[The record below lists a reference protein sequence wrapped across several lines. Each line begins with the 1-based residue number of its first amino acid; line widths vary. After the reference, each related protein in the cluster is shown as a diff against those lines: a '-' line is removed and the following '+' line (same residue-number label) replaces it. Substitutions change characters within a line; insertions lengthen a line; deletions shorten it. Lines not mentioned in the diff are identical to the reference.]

1 MISPGGFNSILTS
14 YRGLMAAQVGLD
26 VTNHNISNANTE
38 GYSRQRIN
46 LHADNPYT
54 EPTVYQMTQQ
64 LGNGVSVK
72 GIDRIRNSHYD
83 LQYRT
88 HTSNSSMTE
97 EYSEVLG
104 QIEGILNSLSN
115 SGLNDQVQNFFNTMQ
130 ELSLNPESAT
140 ARNNTL
146 QQANQ
151 MINVFQTQ
159 AQQLM
164 DLQNSMVGTAG
175 NATSVQNSQVNT
187 LVGQVNNLLNEVQEL
202 NGEIITITASGG
214 QPNDL
219 YDKRDL
225 ILDKLSEFV
234 DISYTLNSNGTADIS
249 IAGQEMVRN
258 KSLVNTLQV
267 TLNAGPAPD
276 PDFQPATISTVNG
289 GFDILNNAAP
299 NTVTGGKIKAIVNAA
314 GGDTTQSNVR
324 GSLEAL
330 DTMLRTL
337 ATSINAIQTSG
348 RDLSGAV
355 ATENIF
361 LPQPPAAGTLE
372 IMNYRVN
379 PTVLADP
386 SLIATAAGPPAA
398 YLGPGDGS
406 NALSMAQ
413 VNDTN
418 YAGLGNET
426 IVGYFN
432 SLTANLGIDRD
443 AYDSRTENSAV
454 ILQNIEENKQREM
467 GVNMEEEFTNIL
479 RFQRAFE
486 ASSRMISTYDEILQT
501 IMNMV

>member
-46 LHADNPYT
+46 LQADNPYAD
-54 EPTVYQMTQQ
+54 PTVYQMTQQ
-64 LGNGVSVK
+64 LGNGVTIA
-72 GIDRIRNSHYD
+72 GIDRIRNSHSD
-83 LQYRT
+83 LQFRT
-88 HTSNSSMTE
+88 HTANASFTS
-97 EYSEVLG
+97 EYSEALG
-104 QIEGILNSLSN
+104 QVEGILNSLSG
-115 SGLNDQVQNFFNTMQ
+115 SGLNEQVQNFFNTLQ
-130 ELSLNPESAT
+130 ELSLNPESTT
-140 ARNNTL
+140 ARNNML

-151 MINVFQTQ
+151 MVNLFQTQ

-175 NATSVQNSQVNT
+175 NATSVANSQVST
-187 LVGQVNNLLNEVQEL
+187 IVGQVNNLLAEATEL
-202 NGEIITITASGG
+202 NSQIITITASGG

-219 YDKRDL
+219 YDKRDM

-234 DISYTLNSNGTADIS
+234 NFDYTLNTNGTVDIS
-249 IAGQEMVRN
+249 IAGQQMVRN
-258 KSLVNTLQV
+258 KTQVNSLQV
-267 TLNAGPAPD
+267 SLNAGPAPD
-276 PDFQPATISTVNG
+276 PDFQPALVTTVNG
-289 GFDILNNAAP
+289 GFDVINNAAP
-299 NTVTGGKIKAIVNAA
+299 NTLRSGKIKAIIDAA
-314 GGDTTQSNVR
+314 GGDTTSSNVR

-337 ATSINAIQTSG
+337 ATSINTIQTSG
-348 RDLSGAV
+348 RDLTGAA
-355 ATENIF
+355 ATNPIF

-379 PTVLADP
+379 PTVLANP
-386 SLIATAAGPPAA
+386 ALIATAAGPPAA

-406 NALSMAQ
+406 NALAMAQ
-413 VNDTN
+413 VNDTT

-426 IVGYFN
+426 IIGYFN
-432 SLTANLGIDRD
+432 SLTANLGIDR
-443 AYDSRTENSAV
+443 AAHDSRTENSQV
-454 ILQNIEENKQREM
+454 ILQNVEQNKQREM

-501 IMNMV
+501 ILNMV